1 MQRGR
6 QSATVA
12 PSEGESDRVLPETRY
27 ARSGDVHVAYQV
39 LGEGESDLVLIA
51 EFWHSI
57 EAQWEEPALAAF
69 LRHLSSF
76 GRLISFDQRGT
87 GISDPVPPNESP
99 WLEQWLDDIGAVMEE
114 VDSKQAVLLGLGGG
128 GTLSMLFAAT
138 YPERTSGLVLVN
150 SYPRLSQAPDYP
162 FGRPAALEEEV
173 IHVMRTGWGRG
184 VLLDL
189 VAPSKVGDESFRRW
203 WARYQRLGS
212 SPGTIVQVRRMLD
225 ELDVRDVLPS
235 IRVPTLVLHRAD
247 NTFVRVEHGRYL
259 AEHIPGARYVEVPGS
274 DYFAFLGNTDV
285 FLDEIAQFV
294 KGLSR
299 APEADR
305 VLATVLFTDIVG
317 STQRASDL
325 GDRRWAELL
334 GAHDAVVRR
343 ELKRFRGQEVD
354 TTGDGFLATFDGPAR
369 AVRCALAVRDA
380 VRPLDLEIRAGLH
393 TGEVELADGATVGLA
408 VHIGQRV
415 LAEAGAGEVLVSS
428 TVKDLVA
435 GSGLAFADRGL
446 HALKGVPEEWRLF
459 HVLG

>member
-1 MQRGR
+1 
-6 QSATVA
+6 
-12 PSEGESDRVLPETRY
+12 VLPETRY
-27 ARSGDVHVAYQV
+27 AQSGEVHVAYQV
-39 LGEGESDLVLIA
+39 VGEGEPDLVLVA

-57 EAQWEEPALAAF
+57 EAQWEEPALAGF
-69 LRHLSSF
+69 LRTLSSF

-87 GISDPVPPNESP
+87 GISDPVPPNELPS
-99 WLEQWLDDIGAVMEE
+99 LEQWLDDISAVMDE
-114 VDSKQAVLLGLGGG
+114 VGSKQAVLLGMGGG
-128 GTLSMLFAAT
+128 GTLSTLFAAT

-162 FGRPAALEEEV
+162 AGRATALEDEV

-189 VAPSKVGDESFRRW
+189 VAPSKVGDESFRQW

-274 DYFAFLGNTDV
+274 DYFPFLGNTDV
-285 FLDEIAQFV
+285 FLDEIARFV
-294 KGLSR
+294 KGVSR

-325 GDRRWAELL
+325 GDRGWAELL

-343 ELKRFRGQEVD
+343 ELGRFRGQEVD

-369 AVRCALAVRDA
+369 AVRCAVAVRDA

-393 TGEVELADGATVGLA
+393 TGEVEVSDGATRGLA

-415 LAEAGAGEVLVSS
+415 LAEAGPGEVLVSS

-435 GSGLAFADRGL
+435 GSGLVFADRGL
-446 HALKGVPEEWRLF
+446 HTLKGVLQEWRLF
-459 HVLG
+459 QVLA

>member
-1 MQRGR
+1 
-6 QSATVA
+6 V
-12 PSEGESDRVLPETRY
+12 GENRIAVLPETRY
-27 ARSGDVHVAYQV
+27 AQSGDVHIAYQV
-39 LGEGESDLVLIA
+39 VGEGEPDLVLVA

-57 EAQWEEPALAAF
+57 EAQWDEPALAAF
-69 LRHLSSF
+69 LRRLSSF

-87 GISDPVPPNESP
+87 GISDPVPPNEFLS
-99 WLEQWLDDIGAVMEE
+99 LEQWLDDIGAVMDE
-114 VDSKQAVLLGLGGG
+114 VGSKQAVLLGMGGG

-150 SYPRLSQAPDYP
+150 SFPRLSQAPDYP
-162 FGRPAALEEEV
+162 AGRAPALEEEV

-189 VAPSKVGDESFRRW
+189 VAPSKVGDEPFRQW

-212 SPGTIVQVRRMLD
+212 SPGTIVQARRMLD

-235 IRVPTLVLHRAD
+235 IRAPTLVLHRAN

-274 DYFAFLGNTDV
+274 DYFAFLGNAEA
-285 FLDEIAQFV
+285 FLDEIARFV
-294 KGLSR
+294 KGVSR

-317 STQRASDL
+317 STQRASDV

-343 ELKRFRGQEVD
+343 ELERFRGQEVD

-369 AVRCALAVRDA
+369 AVRCAVAVRDA

-393 TGEVELADGATVGLA
+393 TGEVERADGATVGVA

-446 HALKGVPEEWRLF
+446 HPLKGVPEEWRLF
-459 HVLG
+459 QVLA

>member
-1 MQRGR
+1 
-6 QSATVA
+6 
-12 PSEGESDRVLPETRY
+12 VLPQTRY

-39 LGEGESDLVLIA
+39 VGEGEPDLVLVA

-57 EAQWEEPALAAF
+57 EAQWEEPSLAAF
-69 LRHLSSF
+69 LGRLSSF

-87 GISDPVPPNESP
+87 GISDPAPPKELPS
-99 WLEQWLDDIGAVMEE
+99 LEQWLDDIRTVMDEAG
-114 VDSKQAVLLGLGGG
+114 SKQAVLVGMGGG

-138 YPERTSGLVLVN
+138 YPEWTSGLVLVN
-150 SYPRLSQAPDYP
+150 SFPRLSHAPDYP
-162 FGRPAALEEEV
+162 WGRAPALEDEV

-189 VAPSKVGDESFRRW
+189 VAPSKVGDESFRQW

-212 SPGTIVQVRRMLD
+212 SPGTIVQVRRMLN

-235 IRVPTLVLHRAD
+235 IRAPTLILHRAD

-259 AEHIPGARYVEVPGS
+259 AEHIPGARYVELPGS
-274 DYFAFLGNTDV
+274 DYFPFLGNTNV
-285 FLDEIAQFV
+285 VLDEIARFV
-294 KGLSR
+294 KGVSR

-317 STQRASDL
+317 STQRASEL
-325 GDRRWAELL
+325 GDRGWTELL
-334 GAHDAVVRR
+334 NAHHAVVRR
-343 ELKRFRGQEVD
+343 ELERFRGREVD
-354 TTGDGFLATFDGPAR
+354 TAGDGFFATFDGPAR
-369 AVRCALAVRDA
+369 ALRCALAVRDG

-393 TGEVELADGATVGLA
+393 TGEVELADGATLGLA

-428 TVKDLVA
+428 TVKDLAA
-435 GSGLAFADRGL
+435 GSGLAFADRGV
-446 HALKGVPEEWRLF
+446 HVLKGVPEKWRLF
-459 HVLG
+459 QVLA

>member
-1 MQRGR
+1 
-6 QSATVA
+6 
-12 PSEGESDRVLPETRY
+12 VLPETRY
-27 ARSGDVHVAYQV
+27 AQSGDVHVAYQV
-39 LGEGESDLVLIA
+39 VGEGEPDLILVA

-57 EAQWEEPALAAF
+57 EAQWEEPALAGF
-69 LRHLSSF
+69 LRSLSSF

-87 GISDPVPPNESP
+87 GISDPAPPNELP
-99 WLEQWLDDIGAVMEE
+99 WLEQWLDDISAVMDE
-114 VDSKQAVLLGLGGG
+114 VGSKQAVLLGMGGG
-128 GTLSMLFAAT
+128 GTLSTLFAAT

-162 FGRPAALEEEV
+162 AGRATALEEEV

-189 VAPSKVGDESFRRW
+189 VAPSKVGDESFRQW

-212 SPGTIVQVRRMLD
+212 SPGTIVQMRRMLD
-225 ELDVRDVLPS
+225 ELDVRDILASV
-235 IRVPTLVLHRAD
+235 RVPTLVLHRAD

-274 DYFAFLGNTDV
+274 DYFPFLGNTDV
-285 FLDEIAQFV
+285 FLDEIARFV
-294 KGLSR
+294 KGVSR

-325 GDRRWAELL
+325 GDRGWAELL
-334 GAHDAVVRR
+334 SAHDAVVRR
-343 ELKRFRGQEVD
+343 ELERFRGHEVD

-380 VRPLDLEIRAGLH
+380 VCPLDLEIRAGLH
-393 TGEVELADGATVGLA
+393 TGEVELANGATRGLA

-415 LAEAGAGEVLVSS
+415 LSEAGAGEVLVSS
-428 TVKDLVA
+428 TVKDLAA
-435 GSGLAFADRGL
+435 GSGLTFADRGL
-446 HALKGVPEEWRLF
+446 HTLKGVPEEWRLF
-459 HVLG
+459 QVLA